1 MFKLPHVAP
10 QQQVDSTTH
19 TADSI
24 FISEAG
30 ILRFARDYGLTPYV
44 ASTKQVRG
52 SKCFSGIIAF
62 LVFAWSTQPCLVCG
76 NIWIGIHALTTALKY
91 CWAAFTRGVSSDSDN
106 PPLRDSFSARQ

>member
-10 QQQVDSTTH
+10 QQQVDSTSH

-44 ASTKQVRG
+44 ASTKQVRCF
-52 SKCFSGIIAF
+52 KRFSGIIAP
-62 LVFAWSTQPCLVCG
+62 LVLALRAHPCLVRGICG
-76 NIWIGIHALTTALKY
+76 GKT
-91 CWAAFTRGVSSDSDN
+91 CAFYWPEVLLGCVYSWCER
-106 PPLRDSFSARQ
+106 

>member
-1 MFKLPHVAP
+1 VHATPRWHLLLNVHFSCVVSACTGMFKLPHVAP

-44 ASTKQVRG
+44 ASTKQVRVY
-52 SKCFSGIIAF
+52 
-62 LVFAWSTQPCLVCG
+62 L
-76 NIWIGIHALTTALKY
+76 
-91 CWAAFTRGVSSDSDN
+91 
-106 PPLRDSFSARQ
+106 SAIFQCAV